1 MTAKAWKTP
10 SGHPPAL
17 DFEALAAMVENC
29 AFHLW
34 LGVKLKALDDTG
46 IVIEMPWR
54 REFESDPVAG
64 YAHGG
69 ILASL
74 IDLAADYAVAAQ
86 LGRGVPTVDMH
97 VDYHR
102 AAMPG
107 PLVARAAVVKLGGTL
122 GTAEARIT
130 DGRDNLIASG
140 RALFLTR
147 APEAKR
153 ETKA

>member
-1 MTAKAWKTP
+1 MTTPAWTTP
-10 SGHPPAL
+10 RGHAPAL
-17 DFEALAAMVENC
+17 DFERLAAMVENC
-29 AFHLW
+29 AFHKW

-46 IVIEMPWR
+46 VAIAMPWR
-54 REFESDPVAG
+54 AEFESDPVVG

-74 IDLAADYAVAAQ
+74 IDLAADYAVAAR

-107 PLVARAAVVKLGGTL
+107 PL
-122 GTAEARIT
+122 
-130 DGRDNLIASG
+130 S
-140 RALFLTR
+140 R
-147 APEAKR
+147 APRSSNSAARWEQRRRASTTSATISSPAAGR
-153 ETKA
+153 CS